1 MSHPPSWGIWAGHCW
16 KPSAPLRRGFLLNGR
31 IWICEWPGPASTGGR
46 YEHKPMQ
53 RLCPTTQVDRQV
65 ADLTCCTCCTLQ
77 QRATTCNNATPR
89 ESVRSRREFAGKSR
103 LGWPVWSGNR
113 GLAFGVQVFSPA
125 SSRRSSNS
133 VKRNPRQLSAA
144 RMPGCTD
151 GWSGAPTL
159 IGAKTSEI

>member
-53 RLCPTTQVDRQV
+53 RLCHTQVDRQV

-77 QRATTCNNATPR
+77 QRDTPR
-89 ESVRSRREFAGKSR
+89 VGKVKARICWKIEAGMAC
-103 LGWPVWSGNR
+103 LVG
-113 GLAFGVQVFSPA
+113 
-125 SSRRSSNS
+125 
-133 VKRNPRQLSAA
+133 
-144 RMPGCTD
+144 
-151 GWSGAPTL
+151 
-159 IGAKTSEI
+159 